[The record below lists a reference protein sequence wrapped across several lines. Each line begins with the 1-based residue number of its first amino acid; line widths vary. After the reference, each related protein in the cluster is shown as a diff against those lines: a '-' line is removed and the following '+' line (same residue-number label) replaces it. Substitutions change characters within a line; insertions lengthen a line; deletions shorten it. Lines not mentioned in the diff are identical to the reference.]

1 MQRMQVL
8 VLSQSSSEEGGQPAL
23 LSSTPQA
30 VARPLWPSP
39 ALDPP
44 RGCTLFVVVVFV
56 VVVAAAVLVFV
67 VFVFWFLLIYVK
79 VLA

>member
-1 MQRMQVL
+1 MQVL

-44 RGCTLFVVVVFV
+44 RGCTLFVVLV
-56 VVVAAAVLVFV
+56 VVVVVAAVLVFV
-67 VFVFWFLLIYVK
+67 VFVFWSLLIYVK